1 MSRSLMLK
9 LSDEAYQ
16 ALQRRAEESGQSA
29 AEFAAIALERQ
40 FQRDPSPKDAAA
52 RQSARERFERH
63 FGELGPATDAN
74 VENDLRAFKGF
85 IDEQLANGGAD
96 LALDEALARWEYE
109 NSSMEERE
117 ETIRA
122 IQSGLADIEAG
133 RVRPIE
139 DFDRDFRLKHGL
151 SPRA

>member
-1 MSRSLMLK
+1 MAIERS
-9 LSDEAYQ
+9 
-16 ALQRRAEESGQSA
+16 
-29 AEFAAIALERQ
+29 
-40 FQRDPSPKDAAA
+40 
-52 RQSARERFERH
+52 
-63 FGELGPATDAN
+63 
-74 VENDLRAFKGF
+74 NDLRAFKNF

-139 DFDRDFRLKHGL
+139 DFDREFRLKHGL
-151 SPRA
+151 PLRA